1 MAGSS
6 APPVESAVRYE
17 RDEAGVVYA
26 VEHVTA
32 DAWAD
37 ALTEAPAIEL
47 ADVRVVRLLRVRA
60 PSELPGWLRVELTP
74 LRLAETAP
82 AYGQTAAATAEPAA
96 SATAWRWSPHFREP
110 GPGAAEFLAAGV
122 AALRHPL
129 PAPADGRR
137 RLAAL
142 VAFGRGR
149 ETPLGGIAAVAG
161 RGADA
166 LERWLQ
172 CTFGTPDAFADA
184 ILLAR
189 MDDAGAHEAVEALRF
204 LRAAQVR
211 GGGAEQRELALDRA
225 ALLEQASAWRFV
237 EGAPFAGTLA
247 AVRGW
252 RARYERAYAR
262 QYADV
267 VRERDALAREL
278 EAARVAADALRRL
291 DAIGALG
298 PALGAA
304 AIARWEQARTALA
317 TLPAEP
323 ERGAAHTAH
332 VELGGRPPQFAAAR
346 ATVAAVRG
354 ALDAQ
359 RERLARRIVRME
371 LARAELPAL
380 DRLLQAI
387 AAADLDGIERVL
399 DDDLARHIEAVLTSA
414 PPPASPP
421 PVSPLAV
428 VAARFPSVDA
438 TTVEAAAATFRVALL
453 DAVARAPNGVVPLER
468 EAVSSAAARQATA

>member
-6 APPVESAVRYE
+6 APPVDSDVRYE
-17 RDEAGVVYA
+17 RDEAGVAYA
-26 VEHVTA
+26 VEYVTA

-37 ALTEAPAIEL
+37 ALAEPPAIEL
-47 ADVRVVRLLRVRA
+47 ADVRVVRLRRGRA

-82 AYGQTAAATAEPAA
+82 AYGRTAAATAEPAA
-96 SATAWRWSPHFREP
+96 SVTSWRWSPHFREA
-110 GPGAAEFLAAGV
+110 GPGAAEFLAAG
-122 AALRHPL
+122 AAGLRHPL
-129 PAPADGRR
+129 PAPADARR

-149 ETPLGGIAAVAG
+149 ETPLGGIAAVAA

-172 CTFGTPDAFADA
+172 CTFSTPDAFADA
-184 ILLAR
+184 ILIER
-189 MDDAGAHEAVEALRF
+189 MDDAGAREAVEALRF
-204 LRAAQVR
+204 LRAAQVC
-211 GGGAEQRELALDRA
+211 GGAAEQRELALDRA

-237 EGAPFAGTLA
+237 EGAPFAGALA

-267 VRERDALAREL
+267 VRERDTLAREL
-278 EAARVAADALRRL
+278 EAARAAVDALRRL

-304 AIARWEQARTALA
+304 AIARWEDARTALA
-317 TLPAEP
+317 ALPAEP
-323 ERGAAHTAH
+323 ERGAAHTAR
-332 VELGGRPPQFAAAR
+332 VELGGRPPQFATAR
-346 ATVAAVRG
+346 ATVAAVRE

-399 DDDLARHIEAVLTSA
+399 DDDLARHIAAVLTSA
-414 PPPASPP
+414 PPPA
-421 PVSPLAV
+421 SPLAV
-428 VAARFPSVDA
+428 VAARFPSVDG
-438 TTVEAAAATFRVALL
+438 TTVEAAAAAFRAALL
-453 DAVARAPNGVVPLER
+453 DALARAPDGVVRLER
-468 EAVSSAAARQATA
+468 DAVYSASRGDATA